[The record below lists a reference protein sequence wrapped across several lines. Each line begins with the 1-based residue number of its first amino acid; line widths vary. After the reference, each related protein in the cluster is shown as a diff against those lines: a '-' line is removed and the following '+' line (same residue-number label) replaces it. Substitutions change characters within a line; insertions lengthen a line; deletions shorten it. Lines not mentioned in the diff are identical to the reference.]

1 MIDSTLSTLCCVGFC
16 FFGDISVHSV
26 TVVAMW
32 TGSSMGGAFYRA
44 SFSCSLYPGL
54 AAGTVISI

>member
-1 MIDSTLSTLCCVGFC
+1 MFDSSLSTLCCVGFC
-16 FFGDISVHSV
+16 SFSDISVHSV

-32 TGSSMGGAFYRA
+32 TGSSMCGAFCRS